1 MQVKYYLEEKM
12 VSEKV
17 IEMLASQLN
26 ISKDKVQLN
35 AKLIEDLGADSLD
48 MVEMLMLV
56 EEEFGLSIPDED
68 AMNLKTVGDIINYIE
83 ANKK

>member
-1 MQVKYYLEEKM
+1 M

-83 ANKK
+83 ANKE

>member
-68 AMNLKTVGDIINYIE
+68 AMNLKTVVDIINYIE
-83 ANKK
+83 ANRK

>member
-68 AMNLKTVGDIINYIE
+68 AMNLKTVGDIISYIE
-83 ANKK
+83 ANRK

>member
-1 MQVKYYLEEKM
+1 M

-26 ISKDKVQLN
+26 ISKDKVQLD

>member
-1 MQVKYYLEEKM
+1 M

-68 AMNLKTVGDIINYIE
+68 AMNLKTVGDIISYIE
-83 ANKK
+83 ANRK

>member
-83 ANKK
+83 ANKE

>member
-1 MQVKYYLEEKM
+1 M

-68 AMNLKTVGDIINYIE
+68 AMNLKTVGDIIDYIE

>member
-1 MQVKYYLEEKM
+1 M

-68 AMNLKTVGDIINYIE
+68 AINLKTVGDIINYIE
-83 ANKK
+83 ANRK

>member
-83 ANKK
+83 ANRK

>member
-1 MQVKYYLEEKM
+1 M

-83 ANKK
+83 TNRK

>member
-1 MQVKYYLEEKM
+1 M

-68 AMNLKTVGDIINYIE
+68 AMNLKTVGYIINYIE
-83 ANKK
+83 ANRK

>member
-1 MQVKYYLEEKM
+1 M